1 VATRGLRSRATPGSA
16 TGRPRVPRGEAVVHH
31 QADGLAEPALVR
43 GIGARP
49 DLPSDPA
56 MCPPRGA
63 PASQASTTAWT
74 RSLGLSL
81 KGEPGSLLR
90 QRHDDA
96 GSNIGGYSCT
106 RWCRGA
112 QDRSDQSGVSM
123 APDSMRA
130 TASVARARLPISVR
144 WAGTRLS
151 KRTRVC
157 AAAGCCRPPHPG
169 LPVPRCPGPSRVRS
183 LSGAA

>member
-1 VATRGLRSRATPGSA
+1 MATRGPRSRATPGSA
-16 TGRPRVPRGEAVVHH
+16 SGRLRVPRGEAVVHH

-49 DLPSDPA
+49 DLPSDSA
-56 MCPPRGA
+56 MCPHRGA
-63 PASQASTTAWT
+63 PASQASTKAWT

-130 TASVARARLPISVR
+130 TASVAGHGCRSRS
-144 WAGTRLS
+144 AGRGPGSANGSGLAQQPG
-151 KRTRVC
+151 
-157 AAAGCCRPPHPG
+157 AAAHRIQDCRYRG
-169 LPVPRCPGPSRVRS
+169 ARGPVEFHR
-183 LSGAA
+183 